1 MDDSHPRRLY
11 RRCTS
16 RPILD
21 LHHRLRHLF
30 SGKLCYAASP
40 FTRMAQVMVAAL
52 RKMNVKLPP
61 DSGDLYELEP
71 EAYGGMSSF
80 RRIDHTDRLRFLSR
94 AAVRKGKSTST
105 WYLCP
110 VTQVEETKQMLG
122 MLPILAATF
131 IPSAMLAQVN
141 TLFVKQGT
149 TLDRRM
155 GPHFRIPPA
164 SLIGFVTLS
173 MLVSIVLYD
182 RYFVPFARRLTGN
195 PRGISLLQRMGIG
208 FVIHIAIMLIA
219 SFTERHRLAV
229 ARDRGVAESGATV
242 PLTIFILLP
251 QFILMGIADAFLEV
265 AKIEFFYD
273 QAPEGM
279 KSLGTSYAMTNIGV
293 GNFLSSFLLKTTESV
308 TRRRS
313 GGRGGWILNN
323 LNKSHLDYYYAFLA
337 VLCVINFVF
346 FLIVSRSYVYKAEA
360 NFVEGQEAGERKP
373 APPFKEDGDMA
384 ETHQ

>member
-1 MDDSHPRRLY
+1 MEAGEGDYTKDGTIDIRGNPVLRHKRGGRKACSFIVVYEVFERMAFYGISSNLVLY
-11 RRCTS
+11 LTNKLHEGTVS
-16 RPILD
+16 SSNNVTNWVGTIWMTPILGAYIAD
-21 LHHRLRHLF
+21 AHL
-30 SGKLCYAASP
+30 GRY
-40 FTRMAQVMVAAL
+40 
-52 RKMNVKLPP
+52 
-61 DSGDLYELEP
+61 
-71 EAYGGMSSF
+71 
-80 RRIDHTDRLRFLSR
+80 
-94 AAVRKGKSTST
+94 
-105 WYLCP
+105 W
-110 VTQVEETKQMLG
+110 
-122 MLPILAATF
+122 TF
-131 IPSAMLAQVN
+131 IIASVIYFLYC
-141 TLFVKQGT
+141 
-149 TLDRRM
+149 
-155 GPHFRIPPA
+155 PPA
-164 SLIGFVTLS
+164 SLIGFVTMS

-195 PRGISLLQRMGIG
+195 PRGISLLQRMGVG

-219 SFTERHRLAV
+219 SFTERRRLAV

-293 GNFLSSFLLKTTESV
+293 GNFLSSFLLKTTEKV

-360 NFVEGQEAGERKP
+360 KFVEEQEAGEQKQ
-373 APPFKEDGDMA
+373 APPYKEDGDLA
-384 ETHQ
+384 SPHR